1 MKILSLK
8 IISPK
13 NEVVRN
19 ISFSENGL
27 SIILGDILYQ
37 ENYKKTS
44 NSLGKTLL
52 LKFLDYIYGA
62 NNDKNI
68 VPESLND
75 FVLEA
80 ELKHNDKIYYIKR
93 KLESSSKILIN
104 DKYYSLEEYKKFFE
118 IDRPIFHKQIL
129 LENRKG
135 LISSNPNPTK
145 IDFLSFIKL
154 LNLKDLLETT
164 EKIYS
169 TQDKIKDLKKIKN
182 QMSEYLN
189 ETSELDE
196 KIFILNKEIQ
206 KLEGDLSIISEKIK
220 KMETTDIKEDIIEKY
235 QLKNNE
241 FKEKTTEN
249 FINEIEIKRMKKF
262 LKEYENIDITS
273 KSIFSLYEKTK
284 IEIPTL
290 VKRKIEEVEEF
301 HQNVYSDR
309 KNTLTKKIE
318 TLTNLCKKREK
329 ELKNLSTEL
338 NFLGKIISENK
349 VYQENLELYE
359 KYSSDL
365 KEKKYQQGQ
374 FSQIEKTNIQIAE
387 EDDKLTEYFATL
399 KKVMNKKNNEM
410 ELEKYKD
417 FIYEFVKSVYSY
429 ENEET
434 ISYFKFEVRNKHQAT
449 RPFKLEITINYD
461 RGEGVGQVKKVMID
475 ILIFKFNKLLDFFI
489 QDSSSYVGIDS
500 RQVSTILREIDRIA
514 KLVNKQAI
522 ISINKY
528 QFTFDTEIVNF
539 IDKKSVI
546 KLSENDKL
554 LKFDFK

>member
-1 MKILSLK
+1 MKILNLK

-13 NEVVRN
+13 NEIIRD
-19 ISFSENGL
+19 IDFSENGL

-37 ENYKKTS
+37 EDHKKTS

-68 VPESLND
+68 IPESLND
-75 FVLEA
+75 YILEA
-80 ELKHNDKIYYIKR
+80 KLKYNNEIYNVKR

-104 DKYYSLEEYKKFFE
+104 DKIYSLEEYKTFFE
-118 IDRPIFHKQIL
+118 INRPIFHKQIL
-129 LENRKG
+129 LENRQG
-135 LISSNPNPTK
+135 LISKTFKPAK

-154 LNLKDLLETT
+154 LNLEDLLETT
-164 EKIYS
+164 EKIYNI
-169 TQDKIKDLKKIKN
+169 QDNIKDLKKTKN
-182 QMSEYLN
+182 QMSVYLN
-189 ETSELDE
+189 ETSALDE

-206 KLEGDLSIISEKIK
+206 KLESELSIISEKIK

-235 QLKNNE
+235 QLKNIE

-249 FINEIEIKRMKKF
+249 FINEVEIKRMKKF
-262 LKEYENIDITS
+262 LKEYENIDISS
-273 KSIFSLYEKTK
+273 KTLFSLYEKTK
-284 IEIPTL
+284 IEIPEL

-309 KNTLTKKIE
+309 KNTLIKKIE
-318 TLTNLCKKREK
+318 ALTNLHEKREK
-329 ELKNLSTEL
+329 ELKTLSTEL
-338 NFLGKIISENK
+338 NYLGKIIAENK

-359 KYSSDL
+359 KYSFDL

-374 FSQIEKTNIQIAE
+374 FSQVENIITQISQ
-387 EDDKLTEYFATL
+387 EDDKLNEYFATL
-399 KKVMNKKNNEM
+399 KKAIAKDSNEIKLNKF
-410 ELEKYKD
+410 KD
-417 FIYEFVKSVYSY
+417 FIYDFVKNVYSY

-434 ISYFKFEVRNKHQAT
+434 ISYFKFEVRNKHQVT

-475 ILIFKFNKLLDFFI
+475 ILIFKFNELLDFFI

-500 RQVSTILREIDRIA
+500 RQVSTILTSIDEIA
-514 KLVNKQAI
+514 KVINKQAI

-528 QFTFDTEIVNF
+528 QVINDDKILDF
-539 IDKKSVI
+539 INNKSVI

>member
-1 MKILSLK
+1 MKILNLK

-13 NEVVRN
+13 NEIIRD
-19 ISFSENGL
+19 IYFSENGL

-37 ENYKKTS
+37 KDYKKTS

-75 FVLEA
+75 YTLEA
-80 ELKHNDKIYYIKR
+80 KLKYNNEIYNVKR
-93 KLESSSKILIN
+93 KLESSSKISIN
-104 DKYYSLEEYKKFFE
+104 NKIYSLEEYKTFFE
-118 IDRPIFHKQIL
+118 IDRSIFHKQIL
-129 LENRKG
+129 LENRQG
-135 LISSNPNPTK
+135 LISRTFNPTK

-154 LNLKDLLETT
+154 LNLEDLLETT
-164 EKIYS
+164 ENIYS
-169 TQDKIKDLKKIKN
+169 IQDNIKDLKKAKN
-182 QMSEYLN
+182 QMSVYLN

-206 KLEGDLSIISEKIK
+206 KLESELSIISEKIK
-220 KMETTDIKEDIIEKY
+220 KMETTDIKENIIEKY
-235 QLKNNE
+235 QLKNIE

-249 FINEIEIKRMKKF
+249 FINEVEIKRMKKF
-262 LKEYENIDITS
+262 LKEYENIDVSS
-273 KSIFSLYEKTK
+273 KTLFSLYKKTK
-284 IEIPTL
+284 IEIPEL
-290 VKRKIEEVEEF
+290 VKRKIEDVEKF

-309 KNTLTKKIE
+309 KNILTKKIE
-318 TLTNLCKKREK
+318 TLTNLHEEKEK
-329 ELKNLSTEL
+329 ELKILSTEL
-338 NFLGKIISENK
+338 NYLGKIIAENK

-359 KYSSDL
+359 KYSFDL

-374 FSQIEKTNIQIAE
+374 FSQVENIITQISQ
-387 EDDKLTEYFATL
+387 EDDKLNDYFAAL
-399 KKVMNKKNNEM
+399 KKAISKDSNEIKLNKF
-410 ELEKYKD
+410 KD
-417 FIYEFVKSVYSY
+417 FIYDFVKNVYSY

-434 ISYFKFEVRNKHQAT
+434 ISYFKFEVRNKHQVT
-449 RPFKLEITINYD
+449 RPFKLEITIDYD

-500 RQVSTILREIDRIA
+500 RQIFTILTSIDEIA
-514 KLVNKQAI
+514 KTINKQAI

-528 QFTFDTEIVNF
+528 QVISDDKILDFVNN
-539 IDKKSVI
+539 KSVI

-554 LKFDFK
+554 LKFNFK